1 MADHWERTIPCKDT
15 AGRER
20 VIRLFPSA
28 DNKAVIQVP
37 PGECGVLDAS
47 QFGQLRTVM
56 HELSV
61 ELSRRSAT

>member
-20 VIRLFPSA
+20 VIKLFPSA
-28 DNKAVIQVP
+28 DNRVVIQVP
-37 PGECGVLDAS
+37 PGEYGTLDAT
-47 QFGQLRTVM
+47 QFGQLRTAM